1 METAKKTATKHN
13 ASVAYDGLVN
23 YREEHQRTLR
33 EWEKFITSGGQPN
46 KDVIPDEIL
55 ESWLRCKN
63 YGVNPKK
70 AAINNVL
77 TGNRLKDLQNS
88 NKELIKISRPFMRH
102 LYKFVEGSG
111 IIVVLFNHEGY
122 LLEIIGDEYVIKHA
136 QTGNFVE
143 GACWGEESA
152 GTNGVGT
159 LLKLQKPIQIFG
171 CQHYCRNFH
180 EETGSSAPIFNPEGE
195 FIGGLV
201 MTGRYY
207 KVNPH
212 TLGMTVAAAMAI
224 ENELRINKALIE
236 AHVANTYQ
244 KTVISSIPEALIAI
258 DNDGHISLLND
269 NAKNLFFS
277 QNKWVEQ
284 KNIREVFGDKNSD
297 FFRLI
302 EKNQPLI
309 DVEVRIFSDSEAK
322 DYTLTSNPILSHN
335 GEPMGKVIILN
346 EIKRAKMLVTK
357 MIGAKASLRFED
369 ICGMNPRF
377 LETIRQARMVSQSNS
392 NVLLLGESGTGKD
405 IFAQAIHNASKRRN
419 GPYVAINCGAIPRDL
434 ISSEL
439 FGYTEG
445 SFTGSKRGG
454 NQGKFELADGG
465 TIFLD
470 EIAEMPLE
478 LQSALLRVIEDKS
491 IIRIGGA
498 SVRPVD
504 VRIIVAT
511 NRNLKEEVR
520 KGNFREDL
528 YYRANVFS
536 IKMVPLRDRLDDIPL
551 LIDYFIHKHS
561 EIMEKDI
568 DRFDEKVTNIFMT
581 YPWPGNV
588 RELQNVIERMMNYS
602 QTNELTADII
612 PEELLHFQKQ
622 TVSVGEE
629 FEAAK
634 DIERQMLAKM
644 LHLNL
649 SKSEIMKK
657 LKISRSTLYRK
668 MERYNFK

>member
-1 METAKKTATKHN
+1 MPKICSFHKTGGWNKKTSGRF
-13 ASVAYDGLVN
+13 SV
-23 YREEHQRTLR
+23 
-33 EWEKFITSGGQPN
+33 K
-46 KDVIPDEIL
+46 
-55 ESWLRCKN
+55 KN
-63 YGVNPKK
+63 G
-70 AAINNVL
+70 
-77 TGNRLKDLQNS
+77 
-88 NKELIKISRPFMRH
+88 
-102 LYKFVEGSG
+102 
-111 IIVVLFNHEGY
+111 
-122 LLEIIGDEYVIKHA
+122 
-136 QTGNFVE
+136 
-143 GACWGEESA
+143 
-152 GTNGVGT
+152 
-159 LLKLQKPIQIFG
+159 
-171 CQHYCRNFH
+171 
-180 EETGSSAPIFNPEGE
+180 
-195 FIGGLV
+195 
-201 MTGRYY
+201 
-207 KVNPH
+207 
-212 TLGMTVAAAMAI
+212 
-224 ENELRINKALIE
+224 
-236 AHVANTYQ
+236 
-244 KTVISSIPEALIAI
+244 
-258 DNDGHISLLND
+258 
-269 NAKNLFFS
+269 
-277 QNKWVEQ
+277 
-284 KNIREVFGDKNSD
+284 D

-309 DVEVRIFSDSEAK
+309 DVEVRIFSDGDAK
-322 DYTLTSNPILSHN
+322 DYTLTSNPILSNN
-335 GEPMGKVIILN
+335 GELMGKVIILN

-369 ICGMNPRF
+369 ICGMNPGF

-511 NRNLKEEVR
+511 NKNLKEEVR

-536 IKMVPLRDRLDDIPL
+536 IKMIPLRERLDDIPL
-551 LIDYFIHKHS
+551 LIDYFINKHS
-561 EIMEKDI
+561 EIMEKEI
-568 DRFDEKVTNIFMT
+568 DRFDERVTGIFMN

-588 RELQNVIERMMNYS
+588 RELQNVIERMMKLFPDQRTDGRSHPGRNPS
-602 QTNELTADII
+602 FSEADI
-612 PEELLHFQKQ
+612 
-622 TVSVGEE
+622 
-629 FEAAK
+629 A
-634 DIERQMLAKM
+634 ERG
-644 LHLNL
+644 
-649 SKSEIMKK
+649 
-657 LKISRSTLYRK
+657 
-668 MERYNFK
+668 

>member
-1 METAKKTATKHN
+1 METATHPPRKRILPAANEK
-13 ASVAYDGLVN
+13 SVNDH
-23 YREEHQRTLR
+23 EEYQRTLR
-33 EWEKFITSGGQPN
+33 EWEKFTGSGVQPD
-46 KDVIPDEIL
+46 KAVIPNEIL
-55 ESWLRCKN
+55 ESWIRCKN

-70 AAINNVL
+70 AAIHNVL
-77 TGNRLKDLQNS
+77 TGNRLKDLQS
-88 NKELIKISRPFMRH
+88 QNKELIKISRPFMRH

-122 LLEIIGDEYVIKHA
+122 LLEIIGDEQVIKHA

-143 GACWGEESA
+143 GACWSEDSA

-159 LLKLQKPIQIFG
+159 LLKVQKPIQIFG
-171 CQHYCRNFH
+171 GQHYCRNFH
-180 EETGSSAPIFNPEGE
+180 RETGSSAPIFNPEGE

-201 MTGRYY
+201 MTGLYY

-236 AHVANTYQ
+236 AYVANTYQ

-258 DNDGHISLLND
+258 DNDGQISLLND

-277 QNKWVEQ
+277 QNRWVEH

-302 EKNQPLI
+302 ERNQPLI

-322 DYTLTSNPILSHN
+322 DYTLTSNPILSSN
-335 GEPMGKVIILN
+335 GEMMGKVIILN

-369 ICGMNPRF
+369 ICGMNPGF

-511 NRNLKEEVR
+511 NKNLKEEVR

-536 IKMVPLRDRLDDIPL
+536 IKMIPLRDRLDDIPL
-551 LIDYFIHKHS
+551 LIDYFINKHR

-568 DRFDEKVTNIFMT
+568 DRFDEKVTSIFMN

-602 QTNELTADII
+602 QTSELTADLI
-612 PEELLHFQKQ
+612 PEEILHFQKQ
-622 TVSVGEE
+622 ASPTGEE

-634 DIERQMLAKM
+634 DIERQMIARM

-649 SKSEIMKK
+649 SKSEIIKK

-668 MERYNFK
+668 MERYNL